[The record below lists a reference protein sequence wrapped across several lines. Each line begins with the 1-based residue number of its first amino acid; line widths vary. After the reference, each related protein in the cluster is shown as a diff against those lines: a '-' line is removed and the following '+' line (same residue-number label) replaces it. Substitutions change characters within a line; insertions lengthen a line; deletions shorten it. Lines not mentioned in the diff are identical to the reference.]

1 VEWRGAQPPDAGG
14 QLALAL
20 LRPIAFNQPWGIV
33 ISVLRPR
40 YGRGIACGL
49 YKDVLSD
56 RTADLAAA
64 ASMWSIDAE
73 VADEQ

>member
-1 VEWRGAQPPDAGG
+1 VELPAAPRCRG

-20 LRPIAFNQPWGIV
+20 LRPIVFNRPWGIV

-40 YGRGIACGL
+40 YGRGIACGP

-56 RTADLAAA
+56 RTADPAAA